1 MSYDASLASF
11 LSGSNALYLE
21 QTYAAFIDDPSSV
34 DPSWRSFFESLA
46 DQAHD
51 VLREAMGPSWSHR
64 VGEKSLA
71 YGRYAD
77 FEKETDSA
85 DKAVSQN
92 QVAAAMGDKNNESV
106 KTAKESSLALSPL
119 SSVTQTTM
127 DSLRASMLIRV
138 YRVRGHLNAN
148 LDPLN
153 LHDKSIH
160 PELDPASYGFTE
172 RDYDRQIYLGGAL
185 GLEKATLREIL
196 DALTKTYCAS
206 IGMEFMHIQDPEQK
220 SWLQMQLENDSGIC
234 GKADRKHALDYL
246 CRAESFENFL
256 AKKFPGAKRFGL
268 EGGESLIPL
277 LEFMLEDSSRRG
289 VREVVL
295 GMAHRGRLNVL
306 ANIMQKPLKAIFSEF
321 QGNEPTGE
329 EAEQVQGSGDVK
341 YHLGVSTD
349 RVISGNKM
357 HLSLTA
363 NPSHLEAV
371 NPVVV
376 GKVRAKQTRM
386 KDDARAKV
394 VGLLIHGDAAFAGQ
408 GIVPETLCMSELR
421 GYKIGG
427 TIHVI
432 INNQIGFTT
441 SPHFSRSS
449 PYCSDVAKGIQAPIL
464 HVNGDDVDAVIRVAR
479 IASEFRAKFKK
490 DVVVDMYCYRRH
502 GHNEIDEPSFTQPLM
517 YAEIKDHPTIYS
529 LYSKHLV
536 ESGAISKDDVT
547 KLHDFIDDK
556 MAQAFDEAKN
566 YNSRRND
573 WLEGVW
579 SGLSH
584 SVNLH
589 KPVLTG
595 VDKEQLKKI
604 GKRMTG
610 YPDTFAVHKRLAK
623 LLEQK
628 AKHIDNEDHI
638 DWATAEALAFGTLL
652 MEGYPV
658 RLSGQDVGRGTFSQR
673 HAMIYDQ
680 KNGAPYVPLNNI
692 GRGQR
697 EIEVVDSPLSEA
709 AVLGFEHGY
718 SLADPNI
725 LVLWE
730 AQFGDFANGAQL
742 IIDQF
747 ISGGEA
753 KWSRMSGL
761 VMMLPHGYEGQGPEH
776 SSGRLERFLQMCAE
790 ENMYVAN
797 CTTPAN
803 FFHILRRQ
811 MHSKTRKP
819 LVIMTPKSLLRHKKA
834 ISNLTA
840 MTGKSHFKEVY
851 DDQDSTIDPKT
862 VDRVILCSGKVYYD
876 LLEAREAESL
886 NNSAIIRVEQYYPF
900 PFGSLE
906 LVLSPYKHVKD
917 VIWCQEEPENMGA
930 WTFMD
935 RRIESVLVKLGFA
948 NAPRPQY
955 VGRAASASTA
965 TGYAK
970 THAREQEALCR
981 AALGIAKDSGEA
993 VSVYEGAAYDKNA
1006 HNEDAKKTSKSDA
1019 DSVVI
1024 RKA

>member
-1 MSYDASLASF
+1 MSREANLASF

-21 QTYAAFIDDPSSV
+21 QAYSSYVQDPASV
-34 DPSWRSFFESLA
+34 DASWANFFNSLG
-46 DQAHD
+46 DDEHH
-51 VLREAMGPSWSHR
+51 VLKEAVGASWSQR

-77 FEKETDSA
+77 FDREDASK
-85 DKAVSQN
+85 DKKPQN
-92 QVAAAMGDKNNESV
+92 QNQNKNQKAANAAVNPPAEEGDNVAAINQH
-106 KTAKESSLALSPL
+106 TL
-119 SSVTQTTM
+119 
-127 DSLRASMLIRV
+127 DSLRALMLIRV
-138 YRVRGHLNAN
+138 YRVRGHLNAD
-148 LDPLN
+148 LDPLK
-153 LHDKSIH
+153 LQKRDIH
-160 PELDPASYGFTE
+160 PELDPMTYGFTDN
-172 RDYDRQIYLGGAL
+172 DYDRSIYLGGAL
-185 GLEKATLREIL
+185 GLERATLREIMSIL
-196 DALTKTYCAS
+196 NKTYCAT
-206 IGMEFMHIQDPEQK
+206 IGMEFMHIQDPDQK
-220 SWLQMQLENDSGIC
+220 SWLQMQMENELGQSSNQERI
-234 GKADRKHALDYL
+234 HALDYL
-246 CRAESFENFL
+246 YRAESFETFL

-321 QGNEPTGE
+321 QGNEPDE
-329 EAEQVQGSGDVK
+329 DEAAQVQGSGDVK

-386 KDDARAKV
+386 KDDTRTKV
-394 VGLLIHGDAAFAGQ
+394 LGLLIHGDAAFAGQ

-449 PYCSDVAKGIQAPIL
+449 PYCSDIAKGIQAPII
-464 HVNGDDVDAVIRVAR
+464 HVNADDVDAVARVAR

-490 DVVVDMYCYRRH
+490 DVVVDMICYRRH

-517 YAEIKDHPTIYS
+517 YAEIRKHPSIYNI
-529 LYSKHLV
+529 YSKHLV
-536 ESGAISKDDVT
+536 DTEIATQADVD
-547 KLHDFIDDK
+547 KIHNVIDDK
-556 MAQAFDEAKN
+556 MSKAFDEAKG

-579 SGLSH
+579 SGLRH
-584 SVNLH
+584 SVDLQ

-595 VDKEQLKKI
+595 VDQEMLEKVGNAITSYPKE
-604 GKRMTG
+604 
-610 YPDTFAVHKRLAK
+610 FAVHKRLAK

-628 AKHIDNEDHI
+628 ADVIKTGDAL
-638 DWATAEALAFGTLL
+638 DWATGEALAFGTLL

-658 RLSGQDVGRGTFSQR
+658 RISGQDVGRGTFSQR

-680 KNGAPYVPLNNI
+680 ENGAPYVPLNNI

-761 VMMLPHGYEGQGPEH
+761 VILLPHGYEGQGPEH
-776 SSGRLERFLQMCAE
+776 SSGRLERFLQLAAE
-790 ENMYVAN
+790 DNMFVAN

-803 FFHILRRQ
+803 YFHILRRQ
-811 MHSKTRKP
+811 MQSETRKP
-819 LVIMTPKSLLRHKKA
+819 LVVMTPKSLLRHKKA
-834 ISNLTA
+834 VSSLAEFN
-840 MTGKSHFKEVY
+840 GKTHFKTVMNEV
-851 DDQDSTIDPKT
+851 DSSIKAKDVK
-862 VDRVILCSGKVYYD
+862 RVVLCSGKVYYD
-876 LLEAREAESL
+876 LVETREA
-886 NNSAIIRVEQYYPF
+886 NSVKDVAVLRVEQYYPF
-900 PFGSLE
+900 PEQAIAEMLK
-906 LVLSPYKHVKD
+906 PYAHVED

-930 WTFMD
+930 WTFLD
-935 RRIESVLVKLGFA
+935 RRLEGAMAKAKMKTAS
-948 NAPRPQY
+948 RPVY
-955 VGRAASASTA
+955 VGRPASASTA
-965 TGYAK
+965 TGFAK
-970 THAREQEALCR
+970 THAREQDALCKQ
-981 AALGIAKDSGEA
+981 ALNI
-993 VSVYEGAAYDKNA
+993 
-1006 HNEDAKKTSKSDA
+1006 KK
-1019 DSVVI
+1019 
-1024 RKA
+1024 